1 MPIFK
6 PTDAFPA
13 RSTITLLYGMPGVG
27 KTSLSA
33 TANNALLIDCDRG
46 ADRAVKRPDTLVVSK
61 WEDILAEE
69 SDFGG
74 YKTIV
79 IDTAKACLDDF
90 LMVYV
95 CEKDYKLR
103 TNKLK
108 AYGAIGDEFKAFVS
122 RLRSLNIDLV
132 IVAHTK
138 EDKDGDTTKFS
149 PDVTG
154 QSKDLLLRIA
164 DEVGFITTANN
175 RRTIYWDPTDR
186 TIGKNV
192 ARLPVTTI
200 PDAETPEF
208 DGFLA
213 RIIDQIKNSIQSR
226 TEDQRAAIEAVEALK
241 NDIETLETEE
251 NADAILAE
259 IQGLSKLQQAGLKLL
274 LLKKTKE
281 RGFEFDKTTKKFKS
295 CGGSQSPA

>member
-1 MPIFK
+1 MAIIK
-6 PTDAFPA
+6 KQDVFPERA
-13 RSTITLLYGMPGVG
+13 TVTLLYGMPGVG
-27 KTSLSA
+27 KTSLAS
-33 TANNALLIDCDRG
+33 TADNPLLIDCDRG
-46 ADRAVKRPDTLVVSK
+46 ADRAAKRPDTLVASK

-69 SDFGG
+69 PNFTG

-95 CEKDYKLR
+95 CEQDYNLR
-103 TNKLK
+103 KNKLK
-108 AYGAIGDEFKAFVS
+108 AYGAIGDQFKAFVS

-132 IVAHTK
+132 VIAHTK
-138 EDKDGDTTKFS
+138 EDKDGDLTKFA

-154 QSKDLLLRIA
+154 GSKDLLLRIA

-175 RRTIYWDPTDR
+175 RRTMYFDPTDR

-192 ARLPVTTI
+192 ARLPVTQI

-208 DGFLA
+208 DGFLS
-213 RIIDQIKNSIQSR
+213 RIISQIRNSIQSR
-226 TEDQRAAIEAVEALK
+226 TEEQRKAIETVERLK
-241 NDIETLETEE
+241 ADIEMLETPE

-259 IQGLSKLQQAGLKLL
+259 INTLSTLQQAGLKGLL
-274 LLKKTKE
+274 LNKTKDKGIVFNAE
-281 RGFEFDKTTKKFKS
+281 RKKFELVV
-295 CGGSQSPA
+295 AA

>member
-1 MPIFK
+1 MAIIRK
-6 PTDAFPA
+6 QDVFPERA
-13 RSTITLLYGMPGVG
+13 TVTLLYGMPGVG
-27 KTSLSA
+27 KTSLAS
-33 TANNALLIDCDRG
+33 TADNPLLVDCDRG
-46 ADRAVKRPDTLVVSK
+46 ADRAIKRPDTLVASK

-69 SDFGG
+69 QNFSG

-95 CEKDYKLR
+95 CERDYKLK

-132 IVAHTK
+132 VVAHTK
-138 EDKDGDTTKFS
+138 EEKDGDTTKFS

-154 QSKDLLLRIA
+154 GSKDLLLRIA

-175 RRTIYWDPTDR
+175 RRTMYFDPTDR

-192 ARLPVTTI
+192 ARLPVTQI

-208 DGFLA
+208 EGFLN
-213 RIIDQIKNSIQSR
+213 RIISQIRVSIQSR
-226 TEDQRAAIEAVEALK
+226 TEEQRKAIETIERLK
-241 NDIETLETEE
+241 TDIELMETPE
-251 NADAILAE
+251 NAKAISDE
-259 IQGLSKLQQAGLKLL
+259 IMTLSALQQAGLKTL
-274 LLKKTKE
+274 
-281 RGFEFDKTTKKFKS
+281 F
-295 CGGSQSPA
+295 SQSLKNKGMAYNKETKQFELVAA

>member
-1 MPIFK
+1 MAIIK
-6 PTDAFPA
+6 KQDVFPERA
-13 RSTITLLYGMPGVG
+13 TVTLLYGMPGVG
-27 KTSLSA
+27 KTSLAS
-33 TANNALLIDCDRG
+33 TADNPLLIDCDRG
-46 ADRAVKRPDTLVVSK
+46 ADRAVKRPDTLVASK

-69 SDFGG
+69 QNFGG

-95 CEKDYKLR
+95 CEQDYNLR
-103 TNKLK
+103 KNKLK
-108 AYGAIGDEFKAFVS
+108 AYGAIGDQFKAFVS

-132 IVAHTK
+132 VIAHTK
-138 EDKDGDTTKFS
+138 EDKDGDLTKFA

-154 QSKDLLLRIA
+154 GSKDLLLRIA

-175 RRTIYWDPTDR
+175 RRTMYFDPTDR

-192 ARLPVTTI
+192 ARLPVTQI

-208 DGFLA
+208 DGFLS
-213 RIIDQIKNSIQSR
+213 RIISQIRNSIQSR
-226 TEDQRAAIEAVEALK
+226 TEEQRKAIETVERLK
-241 NDIETLETEE
+241 ADIEVLEAPE

-259 IQGLSKLQQAGLKLL
+259 INTLSALQQAGLKRLL
-274 LLKKTKE
+274 LDKSKE
-281 RGFEFDKTTKKFKS
+281 KGIAFNAEQKKFELV
-295 CGGSQSPA
+295 AAA

>member
-1 MPIFK
+1 MPILK
-6 PTDAFPA
+6 KTDAFPERA
-13 RSTITLLYGMPGVG
+13 TITLLYGIPGVG
-27 KTSLSA
+27 KTSMAA
-33 TANNALLIDCDRG
+33 TAKDALLIDCDRG
-46 ADRAVKRPDTLVVSK
+46 ADRAIKRPDTLIASK
-61 WEDILAEE
+61 WEDIISEE
-69 SDFGG
+69 ASFGE

-95 CEKDYKLR
+95 CERDYKLR

-108 AYGAIGDEFKAFVS
+108 AYGAIGDEFKSFVS
-122 RLRSLNIDLV
+122 RLRSLNIDIV

-138 EDKDGDTTKFS
+138 EEKDGDTTKFS

-154 QSKDLLLRIA
+154 QSKDLLLRIS

-192 ARLPVTTI
+192 ARLTVTTI
-200 PDAETPEF
+200 PDADTPEF

-226 TEDQRAAIEAVEALK
+226 TEDQRAAVEAVEALK
-241 NDIETLETEE
+241 NDIDMLETTD
-251 NADAILAE
+251 NADAILVG
-259 IQGLSKLQQAGLKLL
+259 INRLSKLQQAGLKSL
-274 LLKKTKE
+274 LLKKSKE
-281 RGFEFDKTTKKFKS
+281 KGFEFNKTTKNFKT
-295 CGGSQSPA
+295 CDASQSPV